1 MTVSNRRG
9 WIMIMTGVL
18 KMDKADIDYIIEKLD
33 SYKPDNIYD
42 GCNSVREKQD
52 QRVCEV
58 LDSLKTEFE
67 SDYENGY
74 TPMPKEL
81 IVSLSQT
88 QLKNIKRCVDER
100 VEKFGK
106 ELIYNWIKCSDKLP
120 ENGEPVIVAVYGSDI
135 LMVNDN
141 SIESLKKAI
150 EKSRKT
156 VRYTTLAYYINGD
169 GWYSDGFPMMVMPEY
184 WMLLPE
190 PPEEEEK

>member
-1 MTVSNRRG
+1 MNRS
-9 WIMIMTGVL
+9 
-18 KMDKADIDYIIEKLD
+18 DIDYIIEKLD
-33 SYKPDNIYD
+33 FYKPDNIYD
-42 GCNSVREKQD
+42 GHNSVKEKQD
-52 QRVCEV
+52 QRVSEV
-58 LDSLKTEFE
+58 IDSLKAEFE

-81 IVSLSQT
+81 VLTCKLDEEQIQR
-88 QLKNIKRCVDER
+88 LKEQIESAKVIIEPVKNS
-100 VEKFGK
+100 
-106 ELIYNWIKCSDKLP
+106 WIKCSDKLP

-150 EKSRKT
+150 EESRKI

-169 GWYSDGFPMMVMPEY
+169 GWYSDGLPMMVTPEY

-190 PPEEEEK
+190 PPEEEK

>member
-1 MTVSNRRG
+1 MN
-9 WIMIMTGVL
+9 
-18 KMDKADIDYIIEKLD
+18 KADINYIIEKLD

-42 GCNSVREKQD
+42 GFNSVREKQD
-52 QRVCEV
+52 QRVSEV
-58 LDSLKTEFE
+58 LDSLKAEFE
-67 SDYENGY
+67 SDYENGH
-74 TPMPKEL
+74 TP
-81 IVSLSQT
+81 I
-88 QLKNIKRCVDER
+88 
-100 VEKFGK
+100 
-106 ELIYNWIKCSDKLP
+106 WIKCSDKLP

-150 EKSRKT
+150 EKSRKI

-169 GWYSDGFPMMVMPEY
+169 GWYSDGFPMMVTPEY

>member
-1 MTVSNRRG
+1 MSDDLISRQALKQAIYHEAFEADTEMQKWDG
-9 WIMIMTGVL
+9 GCWIRYKLFEKIV
-18 KMDKADIDYIIEKLD
+18 DILPSVQPEQKIGRWIEQTD
-33 SYKPDNIYD
+33 TQND
-42 GCNSVREKQD
+42 VEK
-52 QRVCEV
+52 
-58 LDSLKTEFE
+58 
-67 SDYENGY
+67 
-74 TPMPKEL
+74 
-81 IVSLSQT
+81 
-88 QLKNIKRCVDER
+88 R

-106 ELIYNWIKCSDKLP
+106 EHLIYNWIKCSDKLP

-150 EKSRKT
+150 EKSRKI

-169 GWYSDGFPMMVMPEY
+169 GWYSDGFPMMVTPEY